1 MALLYCTYSNN
12 CLFPFNK
19 HSIVDLMN
27 NHTIPSGEKE
37 FDFEMMSED
46 ECDEIFTI
54 NSKNSPSYFTNP
66 FSRILSFSDSNHF
79 SQTSLFSDS
88 NHFSQTSLFSDSN
101 HFSQTLL
108 FGQSRLFSQ
117 TSLFS
122 DSFKRSIAEIT
133 NIFSLSKSFT
143 KTDSLM
149 SLVSS
154 NKKPKNYD
162 FSFNTK
168 DAQSIE
174 SNNQN
179 YLKMSTQL
187 FMVSFNHT
195 NLIINE
201 TRDKKCLSL

>member
-12 CLFPFNK
+12 CLFPFIK
-19 HSIVDLMN
+19 HSIVDPLN

-54 NSKNSPSYFTNP
+54 NSKYPPSYFTNP
-66 FSRILSFSDSNHF
+66 FSRILSFC
-79 SQTSLFSDS
+79 DS

-108 FGQSRLFSQ
+108 FGQSSLFSQ

-143 KTDSLM
+143 KTDSLI
-149 SLVSS
+149 SLGSL
-154 NKKPKNYD
+154 NKKTNNYD

-168 DAQSIE
+168 DAPSIE
-174 SNNQN
+174 SNSQN
-179 YLKMSTQL
+179 YIKMSTQL
-187 FMVSFNHT
+187 FTVSFNHT